1 MNDNLVAIAV
11 AELRPTCRGNM
22 SIEERLRKV
31 FRSAQRFWASGD
43 DDVRYKGAVL
53 AAYLEAGDS
62 RDLEGQQ
69 RIERAARALSA
80 ISAAV
85 AGTPVDLSAL
95 DRDDDPL
102 PLFKMWMEARNA
114 KN

>member
-1 MNDNLVAIAV
+1 MAV
-11 AELRPTCRGNM
+11 VELRPHCQGTM
-22 SIEERLRKV
+22 SIEQRIEKA

-43 DDVRYKGAVL
+43 DNVRYKGAVL

-69 RIERAARALSA
+69 RIERASRALAA

-85 AGTPVDLSAL
+85 AGTPVDLSNL
-95 DRDDDPL
+95 DPDPHPL
-102 PLFKMWMEARNA
+102 PLLKMWMEA
-114 KN
+114 KNGSKN